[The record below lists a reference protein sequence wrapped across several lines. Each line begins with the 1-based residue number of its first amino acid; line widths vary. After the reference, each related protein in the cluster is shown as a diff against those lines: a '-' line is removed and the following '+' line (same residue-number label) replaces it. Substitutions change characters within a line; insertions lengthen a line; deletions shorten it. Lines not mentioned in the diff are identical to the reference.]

1 MAILELFRAI
11 FTSLS
16 RIHLDRAKSHQK
28 IEQMFAIEKAGRF
41 PDIFPRKN
49 FPIFF
54 GKNFKKISEKSF
66 DYR

>member
-49 FPIFF
+49 LLIFF
-54 GKNFKKISEKSF
+54 FANFSETSQS
-66 DYR
+66 